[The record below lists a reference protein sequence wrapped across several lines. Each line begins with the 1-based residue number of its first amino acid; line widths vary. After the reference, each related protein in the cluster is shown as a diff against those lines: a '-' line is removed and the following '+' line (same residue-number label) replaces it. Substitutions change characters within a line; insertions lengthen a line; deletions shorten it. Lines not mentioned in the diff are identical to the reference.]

1 VTQSATQWKE
11 ERGLFTF
18 ARNVATRYLMIV
30 INALIGIVV
39 LPFNVHHLGASAYGL
54 WMLTTGVTAY
64 FTVLDLGYGGAVVKF
79 VAEYRAKKDPRALN
93 EILSTML
100 MVYAGIGAVAYTGA
114 VAVSFALPHLFNL
127 EPGQA
132 KIAQLVLLITAA
144 QVALFFPFSVFGGVT
159 NGFQRYYVNNI
170 VGTVSNIVAAALNVA
185 VLAMGYGL
193 VELVSVTTIARI
205 VPFFVYRLTAYAA
218 FPEMSLRRAYFRK
231 DRLRELTGF
240 SAYLAIIDWSSRLT
254 FTTDAFFIGA
264 FINTTA
270 VGVYAVA
277 QRLADALLRMSSQFH
292 NFLFPAVV
300 HRAVDGSNESQRD
313 LLVKA
318 TRFQLAI
325 AVCMCGGIAAVADVL
340 IPAWVGPGFGGAISV
355 TRLLAVSVVLRAW
368 MAMPST
374 VLKGTGHHKFV
385 AVSSAWCAVANLLL
399 SIPLVKLWGLPGVAL
414 GTVIPVMILGAGFIF
429 PKACRVVELSVW
441 RGYREVVW
449 PALWPA
455 VVTVSVLL
463 ATRHAIPVRI
473 VAVLAHLAAGG
484 LLYVALF
491 YLFGLGR
498 DERRWFSTALNQ
510 MWRRGSQRFATA

>member
-1 VTQSATQWKE
+1 
-11 ERGLFTF
+11 
-18 ARNVATRYLMIV
+18 
-30 INALIGIVV
+30 
-39 LPFNVHHLGASAYGL
+39 
-54 WMLTTGVTAY
+54 
-64 FTVLDLGYGGAVVKF
+64 
-79 VAEYRAKKDPRALN
+79 
-93 EILSTML
+93 
-100 MVYAGIGAVAYTGA
+100 
-114 VAVSFALPHLFNL
+114 
-127 EPGQA
+127 
-132 KIAQLVLLITAA
+132 
-144 QVALFFPFSVFGGVT
+144 
-159 NGFQRYYVNNI
+159 
-170 VGTVSNIVAAALNVA
+170 
-185 VLAMGYGL
+185 
-193 VELVSVTTIARI
+193 
-205 VPFFVYRLTAYAA
+205 
-218 FPEMSLRRAYFRK
+218 
-231 DRLRELTGF
+231 
-240 SAYLAIIDWSSRLT
+240 
-254 FTTDAFFIGA
+254 
-264 FINTTA
+264 
-270 VGVYAVA
+270 
-277 QRLADALLRMSSQFH
+277 
-292 NFLFPAVV
+292 
-300 HRAVDGSNESQRD
+300 
-313 LLVKA
+313 
-318 TRFQLAI
+318 
-325 AVCMCGGIAAVADVL
+325 
-340 IPAWVGPGFGGAISV
+340 
-355 TRLLAVSVVLRAW
+355 